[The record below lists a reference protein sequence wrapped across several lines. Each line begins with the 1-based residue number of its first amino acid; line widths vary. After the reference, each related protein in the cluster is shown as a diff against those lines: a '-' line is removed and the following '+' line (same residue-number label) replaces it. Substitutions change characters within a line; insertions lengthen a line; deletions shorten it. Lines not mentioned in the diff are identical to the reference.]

1 MSDKINKM
9 EPNFEAE
16 DLVFGIVMS
25 RFNGDVVNQL
35 LEACLDEL
43 HKLGVS
49 VANITLVTVPG
60 ALEIPLA
67 LKIFAAEGH
76 FDALIALGAVI
87 RGETYHFE
95 LVANESGRGIS
106 QISLDYGI
114 PVVNAVLTTENE
126 EQALARTEEKGR
138 EAAKVAIEMANL
150 VIGREFV

>member
-1 MSDKINKM
+1 MRDKINKM

-25 RFNGDVVNQL
+25 RFNSDVVNKL
-35 LEACLDEL
+35 KDACLDEL
-43 HKLGVS
+43 HKLGASVS
-49 VANITLVTVPG
+49 NITVVTVPG

-67 LKIFAAEGH
+67 LQIFAEESH

-126 EQALARTEEKGR
+126 AQALARTEEKGR
-138 EAAKVAIEMANL
+138 EAARVAIEMANL